1 MLPGEEPRPRDFGRT
16 PTTPIDDILLP
27 AQDWTDEISDAMMR
41 PLRQV
46 GLLLAKEIEANA
58 ARLADMDVYVRAMER
73 RLEKLEERVL

>member
-1 MLPGEEPRPRDFGRT
+1 VT
-16 PTTPIDDILLP
+16 TTTPIDDW
-27 AQDWTDEISDAMMR
+27 ADEISDAMMR